1 MTMSRF
7 EIAEELGPEK
17 SDEEKWSLAA
27 TGLLSGLEGET
38 GNGGE
43 GFGGRVEGQ
52 LGLELAEGVDGE
64 LVQSHY

>member
-1 MTMSRF
+1 MSRF

-38 GNGGE
+38 GNR
-43 GFGGRVEGQ
+43 GGRIWGKSR
-52 LGLELAEGVDGE
+52 GPAGVGACRGRRR
-64 LVQSHY
+64 